1 MTGTTPPA
9 GDGDA
14 RTRRSVLAG
23 GVAGAA
29 AAAGLTPGTSHAQL
43 PMLDPVYVWRD
54 RMPVNVK
61 DAGAL
66 GNGEDNDAPAVQA
79 VIDDLAAAG
88 GGSVYF
94 PPGDYVINGGLAMP
108 LTGPIR
114 LAGAGA
120 LLGPVSGSHP
130 PTRLIRTAG
139 SSPIVSAG
147 FEASGIATAVY
158 SVEICDMHIRGGLP
172 NTAGRIAD
180 FAACNPL
187 NLYNVN
193 FDGGDGVRLRQV
205 YNSNGSGLYFHAMGT
220 PGTPALLFDALPV
233 EQGGCA
239 TVHWTNVEWEG
250 NSGIDLMLDG
260 HHAGGVNAPTVDVRI
275 TNWKAE
281 GGANGP
287 HIKLAY
293 AQSITLDVGYISFH
307 GRGTSPAVVVDHA
320 FGGTSSS
327 NKLPTLEIN
336 YSGTDAPQDAIQILS
351 GTLDIGQLNVVGS
364 PSGPTRSAIRVESG
378 AAPDALKLGQ
388 VRSTLAVL
396 SDARPRAQYAN
407 PVEVVPKVR
416 AYATAAAPVP
426 SGAVTALALDS
437 ERFDAG
443 TAAEQHAPSDG
454 ATRLTCRVP
463 GLYAIHGAVEFAASA
478 GGSQRAACIRLN
490 GTTIVG
496 GWFKCPSLG
505 PTATVGLTPS
515 TLWQLNAGDYVELVV
530 FQDSGAPLQVISEP
544 GAAASPELSMAFLS
558 A

>member
-1 MTGTTPPA
+1 VTGTTPPA
-9 GDGDA
+9 GDGGA

-23 GVAGAA
+23 GMAGAA
-29 AAAGLTPGTSHAQL
+29 AAAGLRPAASAAQL
-43 PMLDPVYVWRD
+43 PLLDPAYVWRD

-66 GNGEDNDAPAVQA
+66 GDGEHNDAPAVQA
-79 VIDDLAAAG
+79 AIGKLAAEG
-88 GGSVYF
+88 GGTLYF
-94 PPGDYVINGGLAMP
+94 PPGDYVINGGLTIP
-108 LTGPIR
+108 VTSPIR

-120 LLGPVSGSHP
+120 ILGPLSGSNR

-139 SSPIVSAG
+139 RSPIVSAG
-147 FEASGIATAVY
+147 SEASRIATAGY
-158 SVEICDMHIRGGLP
+158 SVEICDMHIRGGFP
-172 NTAGRIAD
+172 NTSGLIAD

-193 FDGGDGVRLRQV
+193 FAGGDGVRLRQV

-220 PGTPALLFDALPV
+220 PASPALLFGALQV

-239 TVHWTNVEWEG
+239 TIHWTNVEWEG

-260 HHAGGVNAPTVDVRI
+260 HHAGGTNAPTVDVRI

-281 GGANGP
+281 GGTNGP
-287 HIKLAY
+287 HVKLAY
-293 AQSITLDVGYISFH
+293 AQSITLDVGYVSFH
-307 GRGTSPAVVVDHA
+307 GRDTSPAVVVDHP
-320 FGGTSSS
+320 FGGTSAS

-351 GTLDIGQLNVVGS
+351 GTLDIGQLNVVGA
-364 PSGPTRSAIRVESG
+364 PSGPTRSAVRVESG

-388 VRSTLAVL
+388 VRSNFGTVI
-396 SDARPRAQYAN
+396 SVARPRAQYAN
-407 PVEVVPKVR
+407 PVEVAPKVR
-416 AYATAAAPVP
+416 AYGAAAPVP
-426 SGAVTALALDS
+426 SGAATALALEF

-443 TAAEQHAPSDG
+443 TAAEQHSPADG

-463 GLYAIHGAVEFAASA
+463 GLYAIHGAVELAASP

-490 GTTIVG
+490 GKTVIG
-496 GWFKCPSLG
+496 GWAKCPPLG
-505 PTATVGLTPS
+505 ATTTVGLTPS

-530 FQDSGAPLQVISEP
+530 FQDSGGPLQVIAEP
-544 GAAASPELSMAFLS
+544 NAAASPELSMAFLS